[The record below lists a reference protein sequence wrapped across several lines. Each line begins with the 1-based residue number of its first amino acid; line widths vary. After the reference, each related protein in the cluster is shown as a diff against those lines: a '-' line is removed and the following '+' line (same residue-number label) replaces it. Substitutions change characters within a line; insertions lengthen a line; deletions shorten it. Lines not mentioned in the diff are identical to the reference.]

1 MRRALLLFVGIVI
14 LAGGGLFAG
23 RAFAPCSPAIVLAN
37 KYAPGGQSVCPA
49 PLEAAKA
56 EARPLAPAITVAP
69 AAHRLFVERLFVS
82 GSLVA
87 REEAMVNA
95 QLDGLR
101 LTEILVE
108 EGDKVEK
115 GQALARLDRSQL
127 DALVAQNDAATQ
139 SAEAASAQATSQIS
153 QFEASLAQTSAD
165 LDRARKLGAQI
176 MTEATLDQRTAA
188 ARIAQSQLDA
198 GRNALRVAQA
208 NLASRQAER
217 RELMVRIDRTD
228 VKAPVAGV
236 VSRRTARLGAV
247 ASGAGD
253 ALFRIIVD
261 GAIDLDADT
270 PEQTLPRFAIGM
282 PAMIKLPGVP
292 RAVEARVRLISQE
305 VDKTTRLGK
314 VRIALEPNSGARI
327 GAFASG
333 MAVANQREALS
344 VPTSA
349 LQRLDDGDYV
359 QIVVD
364 NRIASR
370 KVVVGIIDND
380 NAEIRDGLASG
391 DSVVTRA
398 AAFLRPGDIVRSI
411 TALSQSAAKIE
422 EAAK

>member
-1 MRRALLLFVGIVI
+1 MRRALLLTVALAV

-23 RAFAPCSPAIVLAN
+23 RALAPCSPALALAD
-37 KYAPGGQSVCPA
+37 KYIPGGPAVCP
-49 PLEAAKA
+49 PPVQAAA
-56 EARPLAPAITVAP
+56 VEARPLAPAVTVAP
-69 AAHRLFVERLFVS
+69 AAKRLFVERLFVS

-101 LTEILVE
+101 LTEILAD

-127 DALVAQNDAATQ
+127 DALLAQNDASTQ
-139 SAEAASAQATSQIS
+139 SAGAAIAQAASQIS
-153 QFEASLAQTSAD
+153 QYEASLAQTSAD
-165 LDRARKLGAQI
+165 LERAKKLGAQI

-198 GRNALRVAQA
+198 GKNALRVAQA
-208 NLASRQAER
+208 SLASRQAER
-217 RELMVRIDRTD
+217 RELMVRIDRAE
-228 VKAPVAGV
+228 VKAPAAGV
-236 VSRRTARLGAV
+236 VSRRAARLGAV

-253 ALFRIIVD
+253 ALFRLIVD

-270 PEQTLPRFAIGM
+270 PEQSLPRFAVGM
-282 PAMIKLPGVP
+282 TAIIKLPGI
-292 RAVEARVRLISQE
+292 EAAIEGKVRLISQE
-305 VDKTTRLGK
+305 IDKTTRLGK
-314 VRIALEPNSGARI
+314 VRIALAPGSSARI

-333 MAVANQREALS
+333 MVIANQREGLS

-359 QIVVD
+359 QIVQD
-364 NRIASR
+364 NRIAQR
-370 KVVVGIIDND
+370 KIVVGIIDNE
-380 NAEIRDGLASG
+380 NAEVRDGLGAG
-391 DSVVTRA
+391 DSVVARA
-398 AAFLRPGDIVRSI
+398 AAFLRPGDIVRPL
-411 TALSQSAAKIE
+411 TAVSQTPAKIQ

>member
-1 MRRALLLFVGIVI
+1 MRRALLLSVGIVVV
-14 LAGGGLFAG
+14 AGGTLFAG
-23 RAFAPCSPAIVLAN
+23 RALAPCSPAMILAN
-37 KYAPGGQSVCPA
+37 TYAPGGQGDCPA
-49 PLEAAKA
+49 PVEAANT

-69 AAHRLFVERLFVS
+69 AAQRLFVERLFVS

-87 REEAMVNA
+87 REEAMVSA

-108 EGDKVEK
+108 EGDHVEK
-115 GQALARLDRSQL
+115 GQVLARLDRSQL
-127 DALVAQNDAATQ
+127 DALVAQTDAATQ
-139 SAEAASAQATSQIS
+139 SAEAAIAQATSQIS

-165 LDRARKLGAQI
+165 LDRAKKLGAQI

-198 GRNALRVAQA
+198 GRNALRGAQA
-208 NLASRQAER
+208 SLASRQAER
-217 RELMVRIDRTD
+217 RELMVRIDRAE
-228 VKAPVAGV
+228 VKAPAAGI

-253 ALFRIIVD
+253 ALFRVVVD

-270 PEQTLPRFAIGM
+270 PEQSLPRFAIGM

-292 RAVEARVRLISQE
+292 REVAAKVRLISEE

-314 VRIALEPNSGARI
+314 VRLALEPNSGARI

-333 MAVANQREALS
+333 NVIANQREGLS

-349 LQRLDDGDYV
+349 LQRLDDGDAV

-370 KVVVGIIDND
+370 KVIVGIIDND
-380 NAEIRDGLASG
+380 NAEIRDGLAAG

-398 AAFLRPGDIVRSI
+398 AAFLRPGDIVRPI
-411 TALSQSAAKIE
+411 TALAQTSAKVE
-422 EAAK
+422 EAAQ